1 MKSVFIT
8 GGTTGMGLEL
18 AKLYLKKGWK
28 VGVCGRDPQKFKDG
42 FAFLTGDPHYFPVD
56 VTDRESLQKAIA
68 DFSHSIGLDLLIAS
82 AGISFPHKTKIP
94 DFERSYYMVKVNL
107 LGVMYAFEAALKV
120 MVPNKAGQ
128 LVAIS
133 SVAGF
138 NGLPGVSA
146 YSATKSAVTKY
157 CESLNLDLSDL
168 GITVTSIHPGFVD
181 TPLTRVNPHPM
192 PFLLSAEKAA
202 SKIAKAIEQKRMNY
216 SFPFFFSLVVK
227 FLSLLP
233 RTWYKRLM
241 KIKLF
246 NFSKEH

>member
-1 MKSVFIT
+1 
-8 GGTTGMGLEL
+8 
-18 AKLYLKKGWK
+18 
-28 VGVCGRDPQKFKDG
+28 
-42 FAFLTGDPHYFPVD
+42 D
-56 VTDRESLQKAIA
+56 VTDREALQKAILE
-68 DFSHSIGLDLLIAS
+68 FSHSIGLDLLIAS

-94 DFERSYYMVKVNL
+94 DFERSYYMVQVNL

-120 MVPNKAGQ
+120 MLPKKSGH

-157 CESLNLDLSDL
+157 CESLNLDLADY

-192 PFLLSAEKAA
+192 PFLQTAPQAA
-202 SKIAKAIEQKRMNY
+202 RKIAWAIRKKKMHY
-216 SFPFFFSLVVK
+216 SFPFLFSLVVK

-241 KIKLF
+241 TIKLF